1 MIKAVISGD
10 IVASTSLTNAGRE
23 LIENALKELIDELRA
38 CCEITTPFMLV
49 LLLANFVKK
58 PRRSSAMPAF
68 FASLP
73 NKITSPNSENLFRNK
88 P

>member
-1 MIKAVISGD
+1 
-10 IVASTSLTNAGRE
+10 
-23 LIENALKELIDELRA
+23 
-38 CCEITTPFMLV
+38 MLV
-49 LLLANFVKK
+49 LLLNNFVKK

-88 P
+88 PLSSVHNKSILFFLSIKKQNGYPALFANQSILFF